1 MEILNGENISQEILE
16 DLKPFFQKHKAA
28 LAAISIGD
36 NSEGEV
42 FIKQKKKVADYLSI
56 EFIHF
61 HFGEDI
67 SNKLLSKKINQI
79 VRQNFV
85 KGVILQLPL
94 PKKFNT
100 YALVNIIPPQKDIDV
115 LNNTHFA
122 SYCFQ
127 RSVILPPAVET
138 IKIIFEKYNINVQ
151 EKNCGV
157 VGIGRLVGL
166 PILIWLLQ
174 QKATVFAVDIFTK
187 QPEKILAQCDIIIT
201 GTGSPHLINKKFV
214 KKGAIIID
222 FGFSK
227 ENGKIKGDVD
237 IDSVK
242 KKTRLVTPTPGGT
255 GPILVAALYKNLK
268 TLIQKNQR

>member
-42 FIKQKKKVADYLSI
+42 FIKRKKKVADYLSI

-127 RSVILPPAVET
+127 LSVILPPAVET

-255 GPILVAALYKNLK
+255 GPILVATLYKNLK